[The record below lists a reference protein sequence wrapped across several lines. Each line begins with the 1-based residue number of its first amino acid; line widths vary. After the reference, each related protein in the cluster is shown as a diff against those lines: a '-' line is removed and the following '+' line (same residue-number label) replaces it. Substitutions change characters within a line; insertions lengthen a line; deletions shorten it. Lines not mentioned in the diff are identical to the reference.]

1 MNVILSLPLKEVIS
15 AFYDEYFVF
24 LFYFAV
30 ELVVAAMPETY
41 VERTL
46 EFVSKQVS
54 ASHHI
59 EFYLTWATK
68 ILTIHAPKEHVF
80 KQQSLIAIQD
90 SLTRKYEALSRV
102 CDFNKYTLKVL
113 LELSGTGTHAD
124 RDNSG
129 SDSDTDDDVDDN
141 DSEDDLHNLIL
152 IKQNTNGTHDD
163 DVEMQSESDDSS
175 DDMSEG

>member
-1 MNVILSLPLKEVIS
+1 MIYIS
-15 AFYDEYFVF
+15 
-24 LFYFAV
+24 V
-30 ELVVAAMPETY
+30 ELVVTAMPETY

-68 ILTIHAPKEHVF
+68 ILTIHAPKENVF

-113 LELSGTGTHAD
+113 REMGEANAAD
-124 RDNSG
+124 ESKEIG
-129 SDSDTDDDVDDN
+129 SDSESDEDDDDDLDDN
-141 DSEDDLHNLIL
+141 NLIL
-152 IKQNTNGTHDD
+152 IKQDTNGSHDQ
-163 DVEMQSESDDSS
+163 DVEMQSDQSSDD

>member
-1 MNVILSLPLKEVIS
+1 MMNIL
-15 AFYDEYFVF
+15 F
-24 LFYFAV
+24 LFFCFAV
-30 ELVVAAMPETY
+30 ELVVAAMPEMY

-59 EFYLTWATK
+59 EFYLTWATN
-68 ILTIHAPKEHVF
+68 ILTIHAPKEHIF

-113 LELSGTGTHAD
+113 LELGEAETQAD
-124 RDNSG
+124 KDKTG
-129 SDSDTDDDVDDN
+129 SDSGTDDDDDDDDNN

-152 IKQNTNGTHDD
+152 IKQDRNGTHDE

>member
-1 MNVILSLPLKEVIS
+1 
-15 AFYDEYFVF
+15 
-24 LFYFAV
+24 
-30 ELVVAAMPETY
+30 MPETY

-68 ILTIHAPKEHVF
+68 ILTIHAPKENAF

-113 LELSGTGTHAD
+113 REMNDAGTVGRNEA
-124 RDNSG
+124 SG
-129 SDSDTDDDVDDN
+129 SDSDSDDN
-141 DSEDDLHNLIL
+141 DEDDLDDNNLIL
-152 IKQNTNGTHDD
+152 IKQNTNGTHDH
-163 DVEMQSESDDSS
+163 DVEMQSNSEQSSDD